1 MHSAIAGLAAL
12 AIIALAASP
21 THAGDCEGRV
31 VAVKPISQYN
41 HATGSGF
48 LAVRSGPGGN
58 FQQIGEL
65 YLGDRV
71 SVWDK
76 KGNWLAVTCMS
87 GRCTSPY
94 WGQPTPQGWAH
105 KNYLR
110 IAGVCPR

>member
-1 MHSAIAGLAAL
+1 MRRVVVS
-12 AIIALAASP
+12 LAASAVIALVAIP
-21 THAGDCEGRV
+21 AYAGDCEGRV
-31 VAVKPISQYN
+31 VGVKSIGQYN
-41 HATGSGF
+41 HATGAGF
-48 LAVRSGPGGN
+48 LAVRSGPGGS
-58 FQQIGEL
+58 FRQIGEL
-65 YLGDRV
+65 YLGDKM